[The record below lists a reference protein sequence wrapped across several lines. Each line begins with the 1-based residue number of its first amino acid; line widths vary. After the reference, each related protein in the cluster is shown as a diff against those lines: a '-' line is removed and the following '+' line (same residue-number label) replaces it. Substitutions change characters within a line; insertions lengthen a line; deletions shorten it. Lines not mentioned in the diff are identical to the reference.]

1 MDVKR
6 FGYIAKMG
14 PYISIKEFEK
24 LCLLYLPYIFTF
36 YLKLCFQN
44 KRINALKLRVQFLIA
59 QKSKSFIHLSNQN
72 YNFTC
77 IVLWEAIHVI
87 YWYIHLEFI
96 FLIAY
101 LTY

>member
-1 MDVKR
+1 M
-6 FGYIAKMG
+6 FT
-14 PYISIKEFEK
+14 
-24 LCLLYLPYIFTF
+24 IFTVYI
-36 YLKLCFQN
+36 YLLFEIVFSEQEDKC
-44 KRINALKLRVQFLIA
+44 A
-59 QKSKSFIHLSNQN
+59 QIKSAISNCTESKSFIHLSNQN